1 MTQHLAQLESLS
13 ATFLTQAKAEDVL
26 FQAPPP
32 DPGAARS
39 MLLHHKQLAEDLL
52 LMRSQIILE
61 LAALLEVQYKLIK
74 NSELA

>member
-1 MTQHLAQLESLS
+1 
-13 ATFLTQAKAEDVL
+13 
-26 FQAPPP
+26 
-32 DPGAARS
+32 